1 MGTKSASS
9 LAVLEV
15 LDEHNYKDWRVRVK
29 TYLEA
34 QELWDIVKPTET
46 PPQYNIDR
54 PAYNEWKKKN
64 IMALHVIQISCGP
77 EAFSKI
83 RTDTFASTAWNTL
96 ADVYKPRST
105 KSSSTATKDSSSK
118 KRKSRNNEISSDDS
132 MAEENNPEVLDSQSP
147 TNSGIYLFLP
157 LTCSNFQDQ
166 LGFSLLPLSRLHYNY
181 ITNN

>member
-15 LDEHNYKDWRVRVK
+15 LDEHNYKDWKVRVK

-34 QELWDIVKPTET
+34 QELWQIVKPPET
-46 PPQYNIDR
+46 PPQYNINR
-54 PAYNEWKKKN
+54 PAYYEWKKKN

-83 RTDTFASTAWNTL
+83 RSDTFARAAWNTL
-96 ADVYKPRST
+96 ADMYKPKRT
-105 KSSSTATKDSSSK
+105 KSSSTTTKASSSK
-118 KRKSRNNEISSDDS
+118 KRKSRNKEISSDDS
-132 MAEENNPEVLDSQSP
+132 MKEENNPEVLDSQIP
-147 TNSGIYLFLP
+147 TPSGIYLFLP
-157 LTCSNFQDQ
+157 LTCSNIQNQ
-166 LGFSLLPLSRLHYNY
+166 LGFSLLPVSRLHYNY